1 MAMTTHSGDL
11 AELLAAAEFVR
22 RGYTVSRPLTNGA
35 PYDLLVDLGPSIKR
49 VQVKKSGITVT
60 GAIRIVLSA
69 SKSHR
74 GRAKVSYFGRV
85 DCVVAV
91 DCHTSEFFLVHGND
105 LQSNE
110 IHVRRSLGKNNQAL
124 GVRLVDNYSLDAMFP
139 LVLAESFSESCGD
152 TVGLQM
158 PISGL
163 RHRHAAMPQ

>member
-1 MAMTTHSGDL
+1 MA
-11 AELLAAAEFVR
+11 EILAAAEFVR
-22 RGYTVSRPLTNGA
+22 RGYVVSRPLTNGA
-35 PYDLLVDLGPSIKR
+35 AYDLLVDIGHTIKR

-60 GAIRIVLSA
+60 GAIRIVLSS

-91 DCHTSEFFLVHGND
+91 DCHNSEFFLVHGDD

-124 GVRLVDNYSLDAMFP
+124 GVRLVDNYRLDAMFP
-139 LVLAESFSESCGD
+139 IVLPEGCSQPSSD
-152 TVGLQM
+152 SVGLQM
-158 PISGL
+158 SVPGL
-163 RHRHAAMPQ
+163 RHRHAAVS